1 MYDKFL
7 RENIKH
13 GAFKL
18 VHPNGDVHAYGNGPA
33 SVVWRINDSRVL
45 SKIVRNPLLNLGE
58 TYIEQGWDVDDGKLA
73 QLLTIL
79 QTNLEDGLI
88 RRGPT
93 AAYATILQS
102 WNNLNASMRNASHH
116 YDLDE
121 SLFRAF
127 LDSDMHYSCA
137 YFRTPDQSLEEAQSA
152 KSDHIRK
159 KLCLKPGQKVLDI
172 GCGWGSLALYLA
184 EQEDVHVTGL
194 TLSKE
199 QLGVAKHEAVQRG
212 LDNQAQFLL
221 EDYRNHQ
228 GKYDA
233 VVSVGMFEH
242 VGLRNFDGYFNKVG
256 ELLSK
261 DGVAMIHTIGH
272 TGRPVRT
279 NPWIR
284 RHIFPGGYIPAISE
298 ISTAIE
304 RSPLLF
310 ADIEVWR
317 QHYAL
322 TLKEWNRRFQEVR
335 SEFSREKGERF
346 CRMWEFYLLSSQTSF
361 EVSSLVVYQ
370 LQLGFNNAS
379 IPTTRDYLYKSP
391 ERLESEL
398 GLSAEENVSA
408 AYLAAPSSPSESSPK
423 KTVGTD

>member
-1 MYDKFL
+1 MYDRFI

-18 VHPNGDVHAYGNGPA
+18 VYPNGDEQVFGDGPA
-33 SVVWRINDSRVL
+33 SVVWRINDTRVL
-45 SKIVRNPLLNLGE
+45 SKIARNPLLNLGE
-58 TYIEQGWDVDDGKLA
+58 TYIEQGWDVEDGKLA

-79 QTNLEDGLI
+79 RTNFEDELV
-88 RRGPT
+88 RRGSM
-93 AAYATILQS
+93 AAYAAILQT
-102 WNNLNASMRNASHH
+102 WNNLHASMRNVSHH

-127 LDSDMHYSCA
+127 LDQDMHYSCA
-137 YFRTPDQSLEEAQSA
+137 YFRTPEQTLEAAQSA
-152 KSDHIRK
+152 KCEHIRK

-172 GCGWGSLALYLA
+172 GSGWGSLGLYLA
-184 EQEDVHVTGL
+184 EQEDVEVTGL
-194 TLSKE
+194 TLSNE
-199 QLGVAKHEAVQRG
+199 QLCVAKQQAIQRG
-212 LDNQAQFLL
+212 LDKQVQFRL

-228 GKYDA
+228 GEYDA

-256 ELLSK
+256 NLLSK
-261 DGVAMIHTIGH
+261 DGIAMIHTIGH
-272 TGRPVRT
+272 MDRPAAT

-304 RSPLLF
+304 RSPLVF

-322 TLKEWNRRFQEVR
+322 TLKEWNRRFQTVR
-335 SEFSREKGERF
+335 SEFARDKGERF
-346 CRMWEFYLLSSQTSF
+346 CRIWEFYLLTCQTAF
-361 EVSSLVVYQ
+361 EVESLVVYQ
-370 LQLGFNNAS
+370 LQLSINNAS
-379 IPTTRDYLYKSP
+379 VPTTRDYLYDGP
-391 ERLESEL
+391 
-398 GLSAEENVSA
+398 
-408 AYLAAPSSPSESSPK
+408 
-423 KTVGTD
+423 

>member
-1 MYDKFL
+1 MYNRFI

-18 VHPNGDVHAYGNGPA
+18 VYPNGDEQVFGDGPA
-33 SVVWRINDSRVL
+33 SVVWRINDTRVL
-45 SKIVRNPLLNLGE
+45 SKIARNPLLNLGE
-58 TYIEQGWDVDDGKLA
+58 TYIEQGWDVEDGKLA

-79 QTNLEDGLI
+79 RTNFEDELV
-88 RRGPT
+88 RRGSM
-93 AAYATILQS
+93 AAYAAILQT
-102 WNNLNASMRNASHH
+102 WNNLHASMRNVSHH

-127 LDSDMHYSCA
+127 LDQDMHYSCA
-137 YFRTPDQSLEEAQSA
+137 YFRTPEQTLEAAQSA
-152 KSDHIRK
+152 KCEHIRK

-172 GCGWGSLALYLA
+172 GSGWGSLGLYLA
-184 EQEDVHVTGL
+184 EQEDVEVTGL
-194 TLSKE
+194 TLSNE
-199 QLGVAKHEAVQRG
+199 QLCVAKQQAIQRG
-212 LDNQAQFLL
+212 LDKQVQFRL

-228 GKYDA
+228 GEYDA

-256 ELLSK
+256 NLLSK
-261 DGVAMIHTIGH
+261 DGIAMIHTIGH
-272 TGRPVRT
+272 MDRPAAT

-304 RSPLLF
+304 RSPLVF

-322 TLKEWNRRFQEVR
+322 TLKEWNRRFQAVR
-335 SEFSREKGERF
+335 SEFARDKGERF
-346 CRMWEFYLLSSQTSF
+346 CRIWEFYLLTCQTAF
-361 EVSSLVVYQ
+361 EVESLVVYQ
-370 LQLGFNNAS
+370 LQLSINNAS
-379 IPTTRDYLYKSP
+379 VPTTRDYLYDGP
-391 ERLESEL
+391 
-398 GLSAEENVSA
+398 
-408 AYLAAPSSPSESSPK
+408 
-423 KTVGTD
+423 

>member
-1 MYDKFL
+1 MYDRFI

-18 VHPNGDVHAYGNGPA
+18 VYPNGDEQVFGDGPA
-33 SVVWRINDSRVL
+33 SVVWRINDTRVL
-45 SKIVRNPLLNLGE
+45 SKIARNPLLNLGE
-58 TYIEQGWDVDDGKLA
+58 TYIEQGWDVEDGKLA

-79 QTNLEDGLI
+79 RTNFEDELV
-88 RRGPT
+88 RRGSM
-93 AAYATILQS
+93 AAYAAILQT
-102 WNNLNASMRNASHH
+102 WNNLHASMRNVSHH

-127 LDSDMHYSCA
+127 LDQDMHYSCA
-137 YFRTPDQSLEEAQSA
+137 YFRTPEQTLEAAQSA
-152 KSDHIRK
+152 KCEHIRK

-172 GCGWGSLALYLA
+172 GSGWGSLGLYLA
-184 EQEDVHVTGL
+184 EQEDVQVTGL
-194 TLSKE
+194 TLSNE
-199 QLGVAKHEAVQRG
+199 QLGVAKEHAIQRG
-212 LDNQAQFLL
+212 LDNQVEFRL

-228 GKYDA
+228 GEYDA

-256 ELLSK
+256 NLLSK
-261 DGVAMIHTIGH
+261 DGIAMIHTIGH
-272 TGRPVRT
+272 MDRPAAT

-304 RSPLLF
+304 RSPLVF

-322 TLKEWNRRFQEVR
+322 TLKEWNRRFQTVR
-335 SEFSREKGERF
+335 SEFARDKGERF
-346 CRMWEFYLLSSQTSF
+346 CRIWEFYLLTCQTAF
-361 EVSSLVVYQ
+361 EVESLVVYQ
-370 LQLGFNNAS
+370 LQLSINNAS
-379 IPTTRDYLYKSP
+379 VPTTRDYLYDTP
-391 ERLESEL
+391 
-398 GLSAEENVSA
+398 
-408 AYLAAPSSPSESSPK
+408 
-423 KTVGTD
+423 

>member
-1 MYDKFL
+1 MYDRFI

-18 VHPNGDVHAYGNGPA
+18 VYPNGDEQVFGDGPA
-33 SVVWRINDSRVL
+33 SVVWRINDTRVL
-45 SKIVRNPLLNLGE
+45 SKIARNPLLNLGE
-58 TYIEQGWDVDDGKLA
+58 TYIEQGWDVEDGKLA

-79 QTNLEDGLI
+79 RTNFEDELV
-88 RRGPT
+88 RRGSM
-93 AAYATILQS
+93 AAYAAILQT
-102 WNNLNASMRNASHH
+102 WNNLHASMRNVSHH

-127 LDSDMHYSCA
+127 LDQDMHYSCA
-137 YFRTPDQSLEEAQSA
+137 YFRTPEQTLEAAQSA
-152 KSDHIRK
+152 KCEHIRK

-172 GCGWGSLALYLA
+172 GSGWGSLGLYLA
-184 EQEDVHVTGL
+184 EQEDVEVTGL
-194 TLSKE
+194 TLSNE
-199 QLGVAKHEAVQRG
+199 QLGVAKQQAIQRG
-212 LDNQAQFLL
+212 LDKQVQFRL

-228 GKYDA
+228 GEYDA

-256 ELLSK
+256 NLLSK
-261 DGVAMIHTIGH
+261 DGIAMIHTIGH
-272 TGRPVRT
+272 MDRPAAT

-304 RSPLLF
+304 RSPLVF

-322 TLKEWNRRFQEVR
+322 TLKEWNRRFQAVR
-335 SEFSREKGERF
+335 SEFARDKGERF
-346 CRMWEFYLLSSQTSF
+346 CRIWEFYLLTCQTAF
-361 EVSSLVVYQ
+361 EVESLVVYQ
-370 LQLGFNNAS
+370 LQLSINNAS
-379 IPTTRDYLYKSP
+379 VPTTRDYLYDGP
-391 ERLESEL
+391 
-398 GLSAEENVSA
+398 
-408 AYLAAPSSPSESSPK
+408 
-423 KTVGTD
+423 

>member
-1 MYDKFL
+1 MYDRFI

-18 VHPNGDVHAYGNGPA
+18 VYPNGDEQVFGDGPA
-33 SVVWRINDSRVL
+33 SVVWRINDTRVL
-45 SKIVRNPLLNLGE
+45 SKIARNPLLNLGE
-58 TYIEQGWDVDDGKLA
+58 TYIEQGWDVEDGKLA

-79 QTNLEDGLI
+79 RTNFEDELV
-88 RRGPT
+88 RRGSM
-93 AAYATILQS
+93 AAYAAILQT
-102 WNNLNASMRNASHH
+102 WNNLHASMRNVSHH

-127 LDSDMHYSCA
+127 LDQDMHYSCA
-137 YFRTPDQSLEEAQSA
+137 YFRTPEQTLEAAQSA
-152 KSDHIRK
+152 KCEHIRK

-172 GCGWGSLALYLA
+172 GSGWGSLGLYLA
-184 EQEDVHVTGL
+184 EQEDVEVTGL
-194 TLSKE
+194 TLSNE
-199 QLGVAKHEAVQRG
+199 QLGVAKEHAIQRG
-212 LDNQAQFLL
+212 LDKQVQFRL

-228 GKYDA
+228 GEYDA

-256 ELLSK
+256 NLLSK
-261 DGVAMIHTIGH
+261 DGIAMIHTIGH
-272 TGRPVRT
+272 MDRPAAT

-304 RSPLLF
+304 RSPLVF

-322 TLKEWNRRFQEVR
+322 TLMEWNRRFQAVR
-335 SEFSREKGERF
+335 SEFARDKGERF
-346 CRMWEFYLLSSQTSF
+346 CRIWEFYLLTCQTAF
-361 EVSSLVVYQ
+361 EVESLVVYQ
-370 LQLGFNNAS
+370 LQLSINNAS
-379 IPTTRDYLYKSP
+379 VPTTRDYLYDGP
-391 ERLESEL
+391 
-398 GLSAEENVSA
+398 
-408 AYLAAPSSPSESSPK
+408 
-423 KTVGTD
+423 

>member
-1 MYDKFL
+1 MYNRFI

-18 VHPNGDVHAYGNGPA
+18 VYPNGDEQVFGDGPA
-33 SVVWRINDSRVL
+33 SVVWRINDTRVL
-45 SKIVRNPLLNLGE
+45 SKIARNPLLNLGE
-58 TYIEQGWDVDDGKLA
+58 TYIEQGWDVEDGKLA

-79 QTNLEDGLI
+79 RTNFEDELV
-88 RRGPT
+88 RRGSM
-93 AAYATILQS
+93 AAYAAILQT
-102 WNNLNASMRNASHH
+102 WNNLHASMRNVSHH

-127 LDSDMHYSCA
+127 LDQDMHYSCA
-137 YFRTPDQSLEEAQSA
+137 YFRTPEQTLEAAQSA
-152 KSDHIRK
+152 KCEHIRK

-172 GCGWGSLALYLA
+172 GSGWGSLGLYLA
-184 EQEDVHVTGL
+184 EQEDVEVTGL
-194 TLSKE
+194 TLSNE
-199 QLGVAKHEAVQRG
+199 QLGVAKQQAIQRG
-212 LDNQAQFLL
+212 LDKQVQFRL

-228 GKYDA
+228 GEYDA

-256 ELLSK
+256 NLLSK
-261 DGVAMIHTIGH
+261 DGIAMIHTIGH
-272 TGRPVRT
+272 MDRPAAT

-304 RSPLLF
+304 RSPLVF

-322 TLKEWNRRFQEVR
+322 TLKEWNRRFQTVR
-335 SEFSREKGERF
+335 SEFARDKGERF
-346 CRMWEFYLLSSQTSF
+346 CRIWEFYLLTCQTAF
-361 EVSSLVVYQ
+361 EVESLVVYQ
-370 LQLGFNNAS
+370 LQLSINNAS
-379 IPTTRDYLYKSP
+379 VPTTRDYLYDGP
-391 ERLESEL
+391 
-398 GLSAEENVSA
+398 
-408 AYLAAPSSPSESSPK
+408 
-423 KTVGTD
+423 

>member
-1 MYDKFL
+1 MYDRFI

-18 VHPNGDVHAYGNGPA
+18 VYPNGDEQVFGDGPA
-33 SVVWRINDSRVL
+33 SVVWRINDTRVL
-45 SKIVRNPLLNLGE
+45 SKIARNPLLNLGE
-58 TYIEQGWDVDDGKLA
+58 TYIEQGWDVEDGKLA

-79 QTNLEDGLI
+79 RTNFEDELV
-88 RRGPT
+88 RRGSMAGY
-93 AAYATILQS
+93 AAILQT
-102 WNNLNASMRNASHH
+102 WNNLNASMRNVSHH

-127 LDSDMHYSCA
+127 LDQDMHYSCA
-137 YFRTPDQSLEEAQSA
+137 YFRTPEQTLEAAQSA
-152 KSDHIRK
+152 KCEHIRK

-172 GCGWGSLALYLA
+172 GSGWGSLGLYLA
-184 EQEDVHVTGL
+184 EQEDVEVTGL
-194 TLSKE
+194 TLSNE
-199 QLGVAKHEAVQRG
+199 QLCVAKQQAIQRG
-212 LDNQAQFLL
+212 LDKQVQFRL

-228 GKYDA
+228 GEYDA

-256 ELLSK
+256 NLLSK
-261 DGVAMIHTIGH
+261 DGIAMIHTIGH
-272 TGRPVRT
+272 MDRPAAT

-304 RSPLLF
+304 RSPLVF

-322 TLKEWNRRFQEVR
+322 TLMEWNRRFQAVR
-335 SEFSREKGERF
+335 SEFARDKGERF
-346 CRMWEFYLLSSQTSF
+346 CRIWEFYLLMCQTAF
-361 EVSSLVVYQ
+361 EVESLVVYQ
-370 LQLGFNNAS
+370 LQLSINNAS
-379 IPTTRDYLYKSP
+379 VPTTRDYLYDTP
-391 ERLESEL
+391 
-398 GLSAEENVSA
+398 
-408 AYLAAPSSPSESSPK
+408 
-423 KTVGTD
+423 

>member
-1 MYDKFL
+1 MYDRFI

-18 VHPNGDVHAYGNGPA
+18 VYPNGDEQVFGDGPA
-33 SVVWRINDSRVL
+33 SVVWRINDTRVL
-45 SKIVRNPLLNLGE
+45 SKIARNPLLNLGE
-58 TYIEQGWDVDDGKLA
+58 TYIEQGWDVEDGKLA

-79 QTNLEDGLI
+79 RTNFEDELV
-88 RRGPT
+88 RRGSM
-93 AAYATILQS
+93 AAYAAILQT
-102 WNNLNASMRNASHH
+102 WNNLHASMRNVSHH

-127 LDSDMHYSCA
+127 LDQDMHYSCA
-137 YFRTPDQSLEEAQSA
+137 YFRTPEQTLEAAQSA
-152 KSDHIRK
+152 KCEHIRK

-172 GCGWGSLALYLA
+172 GSGWGSLGLYLA
-184 EQEDVHVTGL
+184 EQEDVQVTGL
-194 TLSKE
+194 TLSNE
-199 QLGVAKHEAVQRG
+199 QLGVAKQHAVQRG
-212 LDNQAQFLL
+212 LDNQVEFRL

-228 GKYDA
+228 GEYDA

-256 ELLSK
+256 NLLSK
-261 DGVAMIHTIGH
+261 DGIAMIHTIGH
-272 TGRPVRT
+272 MDRPAAT

-304 RSPLLF
+304 RSPLVF

-322 TLKEWNRRFQEVR
+322 TLKEWNRRFQAVR
-335 SEFSREKGERF
+335 SEFARDKGERF
-346 CRMWEFYLLSSQTSF
+346 CRIWEFYLLTCQTAF
-361 EVSSLVVYQ
+361 EVESLVVYQ
-370 LQLGFNNAS
+370 LQLSINNAS
-379 IPTTRDYLYKSP
+379 VPTTRDYLYDGP
-391 ERLESEL
+391 
-398 GLSAEENVSA
+398 
-408 AYLAAPSSPSESSPK
+408 
-423 KTVGTD
+423 

>member
-1 MYDKFL
+1 MYDRFI

-18 VHPNGDVHAYGNGPA
+18 VYPNGDEQVFGDGPA
-33 SVVWRINDSRVL
+33 SVVWRINDTRVL
-45 SKIVRNPLLNLGE
+45 SKIARNPLLNLGE
-58 TYIEQGWDVDDGKLA
+58 TYIEQGWDVEDGKLA

-79 QTNLEDGLI
+79 RTNFEDELV
-88 RRGPT
+88 RRGSM
-93 AAYATILQS
+93 AAYAAILQT
-102 WNNLNASMRNASHH
+102 WNNLDASMRNVSHH

-127 LDSDMHYSCA
+127 LDQDMHYSCA
-137 YFRTPDQSLEEAQSA
+137 YFRTPEQTLEAAQSA
-152 KSDHIRK
+152 KCEHIRK

-172 GCGWGSLALYLA
+172 GSGWGSLGLYLA
-184 EQEDVHVTGL
+184 EQEDVQVTGL
-194 TLSKE
+194 TLSNE
-199 QLGVAKHEAVQRG
+199 QLGVAKEHAIQRG
-212 LDNQAQFLL
+212 LDNQVEFRL

-228 GKYDA
+228 GEYDA

-256 ELLSK
+256 NLLSK

-272 TGRPVRT
+272 MDRPAAT

-298 ISTAIE
+298 ITTAIE
-304 RSPLLF
+304 RSPLVF

-322 TLKEWNRRFQEVR
+322 TLKEWNRRFQAVR
-335 SEFSREKGERF
+335 SEFARDKGERF
-346 CRMWEFYLLSSQTSF
+346 CRIWEFYLLSCQTAF
-361 EVSSLVVYQ
+361 EVESLVVYQ
-370 LQLGFNNAS
+370 LQLSINNAS
-379 IPTTRDYLYKSP
+379 VPTTRDYLY
-391 ERLESEL
+391 
-398 GLSAEENVSA
+398 G
-408 AYLAAPSSPSESSPK
+408 SS
-423 KTVGTD
+423 

>member
-1 MYDKFL
+1 MYDRFI

-18 VHPNGDVHAYGNGPA
+18 VYPNGDEQVFGDGPA
-33 SVVWRINDSRVL
+33 SVVWRINDTRVL
-45 SKIVRNPLLNLGE
+45 SKIARNPLLNLGE
-58 TYIEQGWDVDDGKLA
+58 TYIEQGWDVEDGKLA

-79 QTNLEDGLI
+79 RTNFEDELV
-88 RRGPT
+88 RRGSM
-93 AAYATILQS
+93 AAYAAILQT
-102 WNNLNASMRNASHH
+102 WNNLHASMRNVSHH

-127 LDSDMHYSCA
+127 LDQDMHYSCA
-137 YFRTPDQSLEEAQSA
+137 YFRTPEQTLEAAQSA
-152 KSDHIRK
+152 KCEHIRK

-172 GCGWGSLALYLA
+172 GSGWGSLGLYLA
-184 EQEDVHVTGL
+184 EQEDVEVTGL
-194 TLSKE
+194 TLSNE
-199 QLGVAKHEAVQRG
+199 QLCVAKQQAIQRG
-212 LDNQAQFLL
+212 LDKQVQFRL

-228 GKYDA
+228 GEYDA

-256 ELLSK
+256 NLLSR
-261 DGVAMIHTIGH
+261 DGIAMIHTIGH
-272 TGRPVRT
+272 MDRPAAT

-304 RSPLLF
+304 RSPLVF

-322 TLKEWNRRFQEVR
+322 TLKEWNRRFQAVR
-335 SEFSREKGERF
+335 SEFARDKGERF
-346 CRMWEFYLLSSQTSF
+346 CRIWEFYLLMCQTAF
-361 EVSSLVVYQ
+361 EVESLVVYQ
-370 LQLGFNNAS
+370 LQLSINNAS
-379 IPTTRDYLYKSP
+379 VPTTRDYLYDGP
-391 ERLESEL
+391 
-398 GLSAEENVSA
+398 
-408 AYLAAPSSPSESSPK
+408 
-423 KTVGTD
+423 